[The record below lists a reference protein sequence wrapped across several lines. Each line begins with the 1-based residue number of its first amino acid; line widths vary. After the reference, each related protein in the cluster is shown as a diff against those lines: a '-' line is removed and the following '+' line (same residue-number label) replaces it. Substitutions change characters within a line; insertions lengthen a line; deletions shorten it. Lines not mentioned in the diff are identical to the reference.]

1 MGEAE
6 DLETLGEKLYSLIY
20 PKHREHAGK
29 LTGMLLE
36 LPGPVLSQMLQD
48 KATLTAAVEKALRAL
63 QLAQEPR
70 YPVHHPEQAGLRLK
84 VSSKDEDDVSV
95 SSDSLGEQL
104 FELVDVY
111 NTGQSQK
118 ITGMLLEQ
126 HKKAVL
132 NLLSDP
138 KLLEEQV
145 NFALKTL
152 KEQNMEETDISDT
165 SDADDTE
172 RLGEKIFSLVEELD
186 PLHANDITG
195 MLLEMEPAALQQLL
209 SDHNMLEVA
218 VQKAQAVLD
227 SQNRTLST

>member
-1 MGEAE
+1 MDEEEDMETIGEQ
-6 DLETLGEKLYSLIY
+6 LYSRIY
-20 PKHREHAGK
+20 PKHEESAGK

-48 KATLTAAVEKALRAL
+48 EAMLTAAVDKALRAL
-63 QLAQEPR
+63 QAAQEPS
-70 YPVHHPEQAGLRLK
+70 K
-84 VSSKDEDDVSV
+84 VTCKEEDDVSA

-111 NTGQSQK
+111 NTGHSQK

-126 HKKAVL
+126 HKEAVL

-145 NFALKTL
+145 NLALKTL
-152 KEQNMEETDISDT
+152 KEQNIEETDVSDS

-172 RLGEKIFSLVEELD
+172 KLGERLFSLVEELD

-195 MLLEMEPAALQQLL
+195 MLLEMEPAALRQLL
-209 SDHNMLEVA
+209 SDHRMLEVA
-218 VQKAQAVLD
+218 VQKAQAALD
-227 SQNRTLST
+227 T

>member
-1 MGEAE
+1 MDAAE
-6 DLETLGEKLYSLIY
+6 DLETLGEKLYNLIY
-20 PKHREHAGK
+20 PKHKENAGK

-36 LPGPVLSQMLQD
+36 LPGPVLSQMVQD
-48 KATLTAAVEKALRAL
+48 KATLTAGVEKALRAL
-63 QLAQEPR
+63 QLAKEP
-70 YPVHHPEQAGLRLK
+70 
-84 VSSKDEDDVSV
+84 SKGPCKDVDNVSV

-104 FELVDVY
+104 FELVDIY
-111 NTGQSQK
+111 NTGHSQK
-118 ITGMLLEQ
+118 ITGMLLEL
-126 HKKAVL
+126 HKEAVL

-152 KEQNMEETDISDT
+152 KEQNMEETDMSDT

-195 MLLEMEPAALQQLL
+195 MMLEMDPAALQQLL
-209 SDHNMLEVA
+209 RDHTMLEVA
-218 VQKAQAVLD
+218 VHKAQAALD
-227 SQNRTLST
+227 TANQTPEEHSNILHTE

>member
-1 MGEAE
+1 MDEEE

-20 PKHREHAGK
+20 PKHKETAGK

-36 LPGPVLSQMLQD
+36 LPAAVLSQMLQD
-48 KATLTAAVEKALRAL
+48 EATLTAAVEKALRAL
-63 QLAQEPR
+63 QLSQDPSK
-70 YPVHHPEQAGLRLK
+70 GTC
-84 VSSKDEDDVSV
+84 KDEDDVSV

-111 NTGQSQK
+111 NTGHSQK

-126 HKKAVL
+126 HKEVVL

-152 KEQNMEETDISDT
+152 KQQDMEETDVSDT

-172 RLGEKIFSLVEELD
+172 RIGEKIFSLVEELD

-209 SDHNMLEVA
+209 SDHGMLELA
-218 VQKAQAVLD
+218 VQKAQAALD
-227 SQNRTLST
+227 AQNRTLST

>member
-1 MGEAE
+1 MDEEE
-6 DLETLGEKLYSLIY
+6 DLETVGEQLYGLIY
-20 PKHREHAGK
+20 PKHKENAGK

-48 KATLTAAVEKALRAL
+48 EAMLTAALDRAFRAL
-63 QLAQEPR
+63 QMAQAPSEITC
-70 YPVHHPEQAGLRLK
+70 
-84 VSSKDEDDVSV
+84 KDEDDVSV

-111 NTGQSQK
+111 NTGHSQK

-126 HKKAVL
+126 HKDAVL

-145 NFALKTL
+145 ALALKSLTEL
-152 KEQNMEETDISDT
+152 NVEETDISD
-165 SDADDTE
+165 SSEADDI
-172 RLGEKIFSLVEELD
+172 GEKLFLLVEGMD

-195 MLLEMEPAALQQLL
+195 MLLEMEPAAVQQLL
-209 SDHNMLEVA
+209 SDHTMLEVA
-218 VQKAQAVLD
+218 VQKAQAALD
-227 SQNRTLST
+227 TPN

>member
-1 MGEAE
+1 MDKAE
-6 DLETLGEKLYSLIY
+6 DLETLGEKLYTLIY
-20 PKHREHAGK
+20 PKHRENAGK

-48 KATLTAAVEKALRAL
+48 KATLTAGVEKALRAL
-63 QLAQEPR
+63 QLAQEPSTV
-70 YPVHHPEQAGLRLK
+70 PC
-84 VSSKDEDDVSV
+84 KDDDDVSV

-111 NTGQSQK
+111 NTGHSQK

-126 HKKAVL
+126 HKEAIL

-152 KEQNMEETDISDT
+152 KEQSMEGTDISDA

-195 MLLEMEPAALQQLL
+195 MLLEMDPAALQQLL
-209 SDHNMLEVA
+209 SDHTMLEVA
-218 VQKAQAVLD
+218 VQKAQAAMD
-227 SQNRTLST
+227 TQNQTLST

>member
-1 MGEAE
+1 MDEEE
-6 DLETLGEKLYSLIY
+6 DLETLGEQLYSRIY
-20 PKHREHAGK
+20 PKHKETAGK

-48 KATLTAAVEKALRAL
+48 EAMLTAAVEKALRAL
-63 QLAQEPR
+63 QLPEEPS
-70 YPVHHPEQAGLRLK
+70 K
-84 VSSKDEDDVSV
+84 VTCNDEDDGSV

-111 NTGQSQK
+111 NTGHSEK

-126 HKKAVL
+126 HKEAVL

-145 NFALKTL
+145 NLALKTV
-152 KEQNMEETDISDT
+152 KEQNVEETDVSDSSDT
-165 SDADDTE
+165 DDTE
-172 RLGEKIFSLVEELD
+172 RLGEKLFSLVEEMD

-195 MLLEMEPAALQQLL
+195 MLLEMDPAALQQVL
-209 SDHNMLEVA
+209 SDHAMLEVA
-218 VQKAQAVLD
+218 VQKAQAALD
-227 SQNRTLST
+227 T